1 MYAIENYKGT
11 TPFNEQY
18 DEIYEFLLGASD
30 RGLNE
35 HFHWGRFEWMMDSGY
50 LAEDKLTTIA
60 MFRNSGGGIVGLVTY
75 DTGWHDRTYLIHS
88 ENDKELLKEMVA
100 YVLRTD
106 EQPMIKVNSLDAPLC
121 EVLREMGFEKKH
133 TNDHV
138 LQIALDRDLH
148 YNIPEGYKVGGMEL
162 GFDLWKC
169 QLVLHKGFDHEDEGL
184 PQPLDPDT
192 FVLTPH
198 ADRALKVFAM
208 DETEYCAHC
217 GLWYTKGET
226 AYIEPVVTIPRCRR
240 LGLGRAVIYEAISR
254 AKRLGAKRA
263 VVLSQQEFYYRI
275 GLEYSSEFCTW
286 EPKAGNLL

>member
-18 DEIYEFLLGASD
+18 DEIYEFLLGDSD

-121 EVLREMGFEKKH
+121 EVLREMGFEQKH

-148 YNIPEGYKVGGMEL
+148 YNIPEGYKVGGM
-162 GFDLWKC
+162 
-169 QLVLHKGFDHEDEGL
+169 
-184 PQPLDPDT
+184 
-192 FVLTPH
+192 
-198 ADRALKVFAM
+198 
-208 DETEYCAHC
+208 
-217 GLWYTKGET
+217 
-226 AYIEPVVTIPRCRR
+226 
-240 LGLGRAVIYEAISR
+240 GLGRAVIYEAISR

-263 VVLSQQEFYYRI
+263 VVLSQQEFYHRI